1 MYQVQVQPEKH
12 CKTMSQN
19 KITTNNNNISHKIL
33 EGKKD
38 LPITHLYSPL
48 NCNLLASVCVLLC
61 RLRTVLLVRWAL
73 LCMSFI
79 SHTNSPFIHTYY
91 FPA

>member
-33 EGKKD
+33 EGKKKTYQSPICI
-38 LPITHLYSPL
+38 LP
-48 NCNLLASVCVLLC
+48 
-61 RLRTVLLVRWAL
+61 
-73 LCMSFI
+73 
-79 SHTNSPFIHTYY
+79 
-91 FPA
+91 